1 MLDWTADG
9 ITGSPQA
16 AVKCHVIYEKVI
28 ALLMSLFSCS
38 VQCTVVEVE
47 VEWTVPRFAF
57 ALLCFRSNP
66 RCWEPRAKWPTSN
79 APLHQTF
86 ALCMRHAPNS
96 SISLAPLTGTTS
108 PGYISKIQAPFGPK
122 NHFTQPTIF

>member
-16 AVKCHVIYEKVI
+16 AVKCHVIYEKAI

-47 VEWTVPRFAF
+47 WTVPRFAF
-57 ALLCFRSNP
+57 DLLCYRSNKP
-66 RCWEPRAKWPTSN
+66 QMLLAKSQVANQAMHRCTKPLRYACGMPPTL
-79 APLHQTF
+79 P
-86 ALCMRHAPNS
+86 
-96 SISLAPLTGTTS
+96 S
-108 PGYISKIQAPFGPK
+108 P
-122 NHFTQPTIF
+122 